1 MKKDFKTYLS
11 KDYPSFNLDG
21 YFYQLIKNR
30 TLVET
35 PHGHDFFEIAL
46 FIKGS
51 AAHNIDGEKHFIN
64 EGQFVF
70 LNPNNVH
77 YFEGQSD
84 DAYVFSL
91 SILSEKLAK
100 FFSTIDYTPVFTRI
114 YNVKS
119 KRVIKEIERLPT
131 MAKPRQKLIIN
142 TIITDLLTE
151 AILSDS
157 NENTNVPAT
166 LQIAIEK
173 IRRPEH
179 IGGGVENLAKL
190 AGYSRMHLG
199 RLTKAYYGKSPI
211 GLLQDIK
218 MSLATEYL
226 EKTSFS
232 VEKIAELVGLS
243 SVSQFHSA
251 FKRKFGC
258 TPNAY
263 RKQAKSDIIAT
274 I

>member
-1 MKKDFKTYLS
+1 MKKDVKIYLS
-11 KDYPSFNLDG
+11 KDYPNFNLDG

-35 PHGHDFFEIAL
+35 PHKHDFFEIAL
-46 FIKGS
+46 FIKGN
-51 AAHNIDGEKHFIN
+51 AVHNVDGESYAIT

-70 LNPNNVH
+70 LNPNNTH
-77 YFEGQSD
+77 HFESQSD
-84 DAYVFSL
+84 KTYVFSL
-91 SILSEKLAK
+91 SILSEKVAK
-100 FFSTIDYTPVFTRI
+100 FFSTLDYTPIFTKI
-114 YNVKS
+114 YTVKNA
-119 KRVIKEIERLPT
+119 RVIKEIERLPT
-131 MAKPRQKLIIN
+131 MQKPRQKLIVN
-142 TIITDLLTE
+142 TIITSLLTE

-157 NENTNVPAT
+157 TENANVPLN
-166 LQIAIEK
+166 LQIAIDE

-179 IGGGVENLAKL
+179 ISGGVEKLAKL

-199 RLTKAYYGKSPI
+199 RLIKTHYGKSPI
-211 GLLQDIK
+211 NLLQDIK

-232 VEKIAELVGLS
+232 IEKIAELVGLS

-251 FKRKFGC
+251 FRRKFGC

-263 RKQAKSDIIAT
+263 RKQIKSTITAT